1 METTRKKYKAR
12 AKKAAMSSVVSVRIT
27 EKEKEDIDDV
37 MKNLNIKRY
46 SDFMRI
52 ALQMVQPDMSYCQVN
67 VP

>member
-1 METTRKKYKAR
+1 METARKKYKAR
-12 AKKAAMSSVVSVRIT
+12 AKKAAMSSVVSVRISER
-27 EKEKEDIDDV
+27 EKEEINVV

-67 VP
+67 MQ

>member
-1 METTRKKYKAR
+1 METAKKKYKPR

-27 EKEKEDIDDV
+27 EKEKEDIDVV

-52 ALQMVQPDMSYCQVN
+52 ALQMVQPDMSYSQVQTQ
-67 VP
+67 

>member
-1 METTRKKYKAR
+1 METARKKYKPR

-27 EKEKEDIDDV
+27 EKEKEDIEVV

-52 ALQMVQPDMSYCQVN
+52 ALQMVQPDMSYSQVQIQ
-67 VP
+67 

>member
-1 METTRKKYKAR
+1 METARKKYKAR
-12 AKKAAMSSVVSVRIT
+12 VKKAAMSSVVSVRIS
-27 EKEKEDIDDV
+27 EKEREEINVV

-67 VP
+67 MP